1 VQQIV
6 LLFDHLVN
14 ERQHG
19 LRDAQPERLR
29 GLDVDHELEL
39 GRLLNWQIAGVSALQ
54 DAIDVPCCLA
64 ELFRQIGTIGNEA
77 ARFRKDGT
85 GIDRR
90 DAGAGR
96 QR

>member
-1 VQQIV
+1 
-6 LLFDHLVN
+6 
-14 ERQHG
+14 
-19 LRDAQPERLR
+19 
-29 GLDVDHELEL
+29 
-39 GRLLNWQIAGVSALQ
+39 LNWQIAGVSALQ